1 MGVRFT
7 LWAVD
12 AERILDMLSTS
23 EVAAAREDSLQLQ
36 RILRRASD
44 SPHSRGILQL
54 LLDGH
59 RRWWIGSFLES
70 LRQSSPWLQSNTDV
84 DYAEE
89 LLSVTLAGLDCGTPI
104 RRAPAPTHRAAFPI
118 TPRVD
123 ADLRFAALSAT
134 DFSFLRLFLSECLQ
148 NNGRRF
154 MKPSGRIGIAPD
166 GDDEWDAWVR
176 QVIEDITAPLEITN
190 PTLVSLL
197 G

>member
-12 AERILDMLSTS
+12 AERILDVLSAS

-36 RILRRASD
+36 QILRRASD

-70 LRQSSPWLQSNTDV
+70 LRQSSPWLQNNTDA
-84 DYAEE
+84 DHAEK
-89 LLSVTLAGLDCGTPI
+89 LLSIMFAGLDCGTPI
-104 RRAPAPTHRAAFPI
+104 RPPPAPTPCAPFPI

-123 ADLRFAALSAT
+123 ADLRFATLSVT
-134 DFSFLRLFLSECLQ
+134 DFSFLRLFFSEYLQ

-154 MKPSGRIGIAPD
+154 SRPSGHIGIAPD
-166 GDDEWDAWVR
+166 DDVEWDAWVR
-176 QVIEDITAPLEITN
+176 QVIQEITAPLEIRD
-190 PTLVSLL
+190 PSLVSLL